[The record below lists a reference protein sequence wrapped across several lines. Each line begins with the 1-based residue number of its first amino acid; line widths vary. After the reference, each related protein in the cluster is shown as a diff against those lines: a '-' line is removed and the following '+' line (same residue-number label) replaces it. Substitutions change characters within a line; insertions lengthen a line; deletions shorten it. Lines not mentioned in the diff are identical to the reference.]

1 MIVPSIDLLDGQAVQ
16 LISGR
21 ELAIEAGDPV
31 AIARRFS
38 LAGEIAVVD
47 LDGALRQGDNRGLI
61 KDLLSVAQCRVG
73 GGIRDTAA
81 AVDWLDAGA
90 ASVVLGTAAVPE
102 VLRRLPKNRVVA
114 AVDAIGG
121 EVVVDGWRQRTGKEV
136 TATMGALREYVS
148 GFLVTFVEREGRMS
162 GIDLDEVSR
171 LKDAAGDA
179 RLTVAGGIT
188 SPDEIAALDD
198 MGVDAQVGMALYTD
212 RLTLADAVAAPLKSD
227 RADGLW
233 PTVVVDERG
242 VCLGLAWSSAETLRL
257 AFDEQRGIYHSRR
270 RGVWRKGDTSGAK
283 QDLLRVDVDCDR
295 DTLRFTVHQHD
306 VFCHK
311 GSRTCFGPDR
321 GLGALQSTIADR
333 RSALPTGTYTQQLL
347 ASPELLGAKLI
358 EEAGELGEAAD
369 TAAVIHEAA
378 DVLYFT
384 LVKLADAGVSLVD
397 VEREL
402 DRRSMRT
409 GRGRGVQ

>member
-409 GRGRGVQ
+409 GRGRGAQ

>member
-136 TATMGALREYVS
+136 TATMGGLREYVS

-333 RSALPTGTYTQQLL
+333 RSAPPTGTYTQQLL

-397 VEREL
+397 VERKL

-409 GRGRGVQ
+409 GRGRGAQ

>member
-1 MIVPSIDLLDGQAVQ
+1 MIVPSIDLLGGQAVQ
-16 LISGR
+16 LVGGR
-21 ELAIEAGDPV
+21 DLAIEAGDPV

-61 KDLLSVAQCRVG
+61 NDLLAVAQCRVG
-73 GGIRDTAA
+73 GGIRDAAA

-90 ASVVLGTAAVPE
+90 ASVVLGTAAIPD
-102 VLRRLPKNRVVA
+102 VLRRLPKDRVVA
-114 AVDAIGG
+114 AVDAIAG

-136 TATMGALREYVS
+136 TATMGVLREYVS

-188 SPDEIAALDD
+188 APEEIAALDD
-198 MGVDAQVGMALYTD
+198 MGVDAQVGMALYTGT
-212 RLTLADAVAAPLKSD
+212 LTLADAVAAPLKSE

-233 PTVVVDERG
+233 PTIVVDERG
-242 VCLGLAWSSAETLRL
+242 VCLGLAWSSLETLRL
-257 AFDEQRGIYHSRR
+257 AFDEQRGIYQSRS
-270 RGVWRKGDTSGAK
+270 RGIWRKGDTSGAK
-283 QDLLRVDVDCDR
+283 QELLRVDVDCDR

-321 GLGALQSTIADR
+321 GLGALQTTIEDR
-333 RSALPTGTYTQQLL
+333 RSAPPTGTYTQQLL
-347 ASPELLGAKLI
+347 ASPELLRAKLI
-358 EEAGELGEAAD
+358 EEAGELAEAAD

-384 LVKLADAGVSLVD
+384 MVKLADAGVSLST

-402 DRRSMRT
+402 DRRSMRS
-409 GRGRGVQ
+409 GRGRGDQ

>member
-333 RSALPTGTYTQQLL
+333 RSAPPTGTYTQQLL

-409 GRGRGVQ
+409 GRGRGAQ